1 MTVTGAAP
9 TLVSGQLDE
18 IAADVRRLVA
28 NNASY
33 MTGPGTN
40 TYIVGRERFAVID
53 PGPAAE
59 PHVQRIL
66 QETGGRIAAVLVTHT
81 HRDHSPAAQ
90 AIAAATGAEVL
101 GRTAPDDGRQDL
113 AFTATRMMNDGDALT
128 VDDLTLRAV
137 HTPGHASNHLC
148 FVLEGTGLIFTGDHL
163 MQGST
168 VVIAPPDGNMSQY
181 LRSLQR
187 LQNEPVTRIAP
198 GHGLTIEDAQSEIE
212 HIIAH
217 RLKREAKVVERLAE
231 MGKAN
236 LDALVARV
244 YDDVDSRLHPLAKSS
259 LLAHLLKLEED
270 GRVRSDSDAQWQV
283 IQPGQ

>member
-1 MTVTGAAP
+1 MTVSAVP

-18 IAADVRRLVA
+18 IAPGVRRLVA
-28 NNASY
+28 NNASH

-40 TYIVGRERFAVID
+40 TYMVGRERCVVID

-66 QETGGRIAAVLVTHT
+66 RETGGRIAAVLVTHT

-90 AIAAATGAEVL
+90 AIAAATGADLL

-113 AFTATRMMNDGDALT
+113 TFAPTHVMNDGDVRT
-128 VDDLTLRAV
+128 VDGLTLRAV

-168 VVIAPPDGNMSQY
+168 VVIAPPDGNMGQY

-187 LQNEPVTRIAP
+187 LQHEPVTRIAP
-198 GHGLTIEDAQSEIE
+198 GHGLTIEDAQGEIE

-217 RLKREAKVVERLAE
+217 RLQREAKVVRRLAE
-231 MGKAN
+231 MGKAD

-259 LLAHLLKLEED
+259 LLAHLLKLQDD
-270 GRVRSDSDAQWQV
+270 GRARTDAGVQWQLV
-283 IQPGQ
+283 